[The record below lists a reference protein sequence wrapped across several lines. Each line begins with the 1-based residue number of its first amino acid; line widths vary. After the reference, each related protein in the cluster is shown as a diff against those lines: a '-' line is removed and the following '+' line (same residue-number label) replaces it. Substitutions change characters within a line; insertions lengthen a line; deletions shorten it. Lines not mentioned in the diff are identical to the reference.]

1 MRNSWMCYLR
11 VEELEKG
18 SEPIKKKKSR
28 PHKRKKF
35 RGNEEHTDQD
45 GRLSLQPLNKAKG
58 KG

>member
-1 MRNSWMCYLR
+1 MCYLR
-11 VEELEKG
+11 VKGLEKG
-18 SEPIKKKKSR
+18 SEPIKKIKSR

-35 RGNEEHTDQD
+35 RGNEEHTGQD